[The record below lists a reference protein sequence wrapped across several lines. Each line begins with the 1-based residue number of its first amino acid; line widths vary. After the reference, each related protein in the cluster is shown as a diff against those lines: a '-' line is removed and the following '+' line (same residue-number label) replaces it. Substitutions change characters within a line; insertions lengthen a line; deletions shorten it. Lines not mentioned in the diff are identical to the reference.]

1 MQLVSFRIDEASLQG
16 LDFLAKGGQTRSAL
30 ICQAVREY
38 VGRHLLDNRVI
49 EMNAKAFDEFMDSL
63 DTEPTQQELEGRQ
76 RLKNIRYPWS
86 PQQ

>member
-38 VGRHLLDNRVI
+38 VGRHLLDNRVDR
-49 EMNAKAFDEFMDSL
+49 KSVV
-63 DTEPTQQELEGRQ
+63 
-76 RLKNIRYPWS
+76 
-86 PQQ
+86 

>member
-16 LDFLAKGGQTRSAL
+16 LDFLAKGGQTRSSL

-49 EMNAKAFDEFMDSL
+49 DMNAQAFDEFMDSL
-63 DTEPTQQELEGRQ
+63 DAEPTQEELDGRR
-76 RLKNIRYPWS
+76 RLKSIRYPWS
-86 PQQ
+86 EQQ